1 MHAGSTLKWHRL
13 RPLSNYKVKYA
24 EWLGD
29 VSLHRFAQMHVS
41 FASKFGLSQYSKQI
55 QNFTELNGVCRKRF
69 ASEHEELLME
79 GLDLPDLPS
88 ARNPQWN

>member
-1 MHAGSTLKWHRL
+1 
-13 RPLSNYKVKYA
+13 
-24 EWLGD
+24 
-29 VSLHRFAQMHVS
+29 MHVC
-41 FASKFGLSQYSKQI
+41 FASKFGLSQYSK

-88 ARNPQWN
+88 ARNPQEIGIDLNPTRAFLGHCDLCHFGMRNPALPWK